1 MTLLSFKQFV
11 ATLLI
16 LQSGNSTT
24 AFSLASLSSL
34 SVSSPTRTTSIN
46 NHVNRAKIFPI
57 VHSPS
62 LLSSSTRVYMKS
74 NDDGATFKLE
84 KNKKKDD
91 SSYGLKATSVSYPT
105 KTKTRRTSQPS
116 AKEQQFAQAI
126 QSLAETVKDLSPVGL
141 GKVLAAAMLI
151 TSNTVGA
158 SMMVLPGLA
167 SGPGLVVST
176 GLLSGMS
183 LCFHTIATVII

>member
-1 MTLLSFKQFV
+1 
-11 ATLLI
+11 
-16 LQSGNSTT
+16 
-24 AFSLASLSSL
+24 
-34 SVSSPTRTTSIN
+34 
-46 NHVNRAKIFPI
+46 
-57 VHSPS
+57 
-62 LLSSSTRVYMKS
+62 MKS

-91 SSYGLKATSVSYPT
+91 SSYGLKAASVSYPT

-183 LCFHTIATVII
+183 LCFHTIATVIILVDYLSY